1 MRQTISTP
9 LTYLNAEEIFW
20 TDLTCRTKEHVWR
33 SNQQSAILHNLI
45 PRNRL
50 MPKAN
55 LEELVD
61 AISDSEE
68 NVDAVSKA
76 KVYRD

>member
-20 TDLTCRTKEHVWR
+20 TDLTCRTKEHAWR

-45 PRNRL
+45 PSNRL